1 MAEEQQLVAPFPAP
15 PPFYQHFTKQNR
27 NRLRQLRKEA
37 AAASSSNTDNAAAE
51 KQDIDILSLPAE
63 LRYLIPP
70 PPPSTTKFTVFGQE
84 IDLEA
89 PEPTLAEAGIEQLY
103 PSDPSVK
110 TNPQPHL
117 IALARSLLTTFL
129 GLIGVLAA
137 NPELYEERVSDLQ
150 AIMFNMHSLINQ
162 YRPHQARESLIM
174 LMEDRVARMRAEI
187 RGVEEGKERVG
198 KLLEGMKSSEVA
210 LKGEG
215 AGEDVK
221 KVGMESVEDVLSKK
235 RVERQRATWAM
246 LEAEMG

>member
-37 AAASSSNTDNAAAE
+37 SSSTTDNDAA
-51 KQDIDILSLPAE
+51 QDIDILSLPAE

-89 PEPTLAEAGIEQLY
+89 PEPTLAESGIEQLY

-129 GLIGVLAA
+129 GLTGVLAA

-174 LMEDRVARMRAEI
+174 LMEDRVERMRAEI
-187 RGVEEGKERVG
+187 RGIEEGRERVG

-210 LKGEG
+210 FKGESD
-215 AGEDVK
+215 GEDVK
-221 KVGMESVEDVLSKK
+221 KEDKERGEDVLGKK
-235 RVERQRATWAM
+235 RMERQRATWAM